1 MDKTD
6 SQKSRPQ
13 INGKHW
19 LKPFLFMFA
28 KLSVW
33 IVVPVLAAVFLGKL
47 FDEKY
52 NTEPWLFLLSVGVA
66 FMISMIGLVTSA
78 SKAFKDI
85 EVNK

>member
-6 SQKSRPQ
+6 PQKSRPQ

-28 KLSVW
+28 KLSAW
-33 IVVPVLAAVFLGKL
+33 IVAPVLVAVFLGKL
-47 FDEKY
+47 LDEKY
-52 NTEPWLFLLSVGVA
+52 DTEPWLFLLSVGVA
-66 FMISMIGLVTSA
+66 FLISMIGLVTSA

-85 EVNK
+85 EANK